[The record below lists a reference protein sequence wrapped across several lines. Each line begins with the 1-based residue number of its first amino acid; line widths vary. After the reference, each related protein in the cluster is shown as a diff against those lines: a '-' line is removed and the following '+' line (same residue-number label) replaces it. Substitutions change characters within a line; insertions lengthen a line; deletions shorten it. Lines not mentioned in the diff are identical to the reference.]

1 MSRREAILGDAS
13 LLELDDRRR
22 GRSGRA
28 HEVFGRLTE
37 VHEYAPEERHF
48 ASNRAVHVPEPERE
62 KHREERF
69 LAHCGARVKKVIPKP
84 KGFEFI

>member
-1 MSRREAILGDAS
+1 
-13 LLELDDRRR
+13 
-22 GRSGRA
+22 
-28 HEVFGRLTE
+28 LTE

-48 ASNRAVHVPEPERE
+48 ASDRAVHVPEPERE